1 MKLMRTTV
9 ASIVA
14 VICSLTAVST
24 FAAASLTGA
33 GATFPAPVY
42 AKWADSYQKETGNKV
57 NYQDRFLWRYK
68 ANRCSHH
75 RLRRFRWPI
84 V

>member
-14 VICSLTAVST
+14 ATLSMTAVSA

-33 GATFPAPVY
+33 GATFPHRCMPSGQILIRKKQVTKLTIKVSVLPV
-42 AKWADSYQKETGNKV
+42 A
-57 NYQDRFLWRYK
+57 
-68 ANRCSHH
+68 
-75 RLRRFRWPI
+75 
-84 V
+84 

>member
-14 VICSLTAVST
+14 ATLSMTAVSA

-42 AKWADSYQKETGNKV
+42 ASGQILIRKKQVTKLTIKV
-57 NYQDRFLWRYK
+57 SF
-68 ANRCSHH
+68 
-75 RLRRFRWPI
+75 FRWREANYCQYC
-84 V
+84 